1 MFEAE
6 FKQHLIR
13 INTLELD
20 LKHAENEKENLNY
33 ELTVLK
39 KKHEEEKRVSY
50 ISYFLIIRVT

>member
-20 LKHAENEKENLNY
+20 LKHAQNEKEELQFNL
-33 ELTVLK
+33 TDIK
-39 KKHEEEKRVSY
+39 KKHAEEMRVNKRH
-50 ISYFLIIRVT
+50 